1 MFLFLLF
8 FYCFGFQSIMIS
20 FEPEIQ
26 GKAAHICN
34 IKLSFRFVSSHFALD
49 HIELILKED
58 RTTYLNTS
66 FGVKLDLLFSYYF
79 ESVGWNTEHIIL
91 SDVCLWCPASCGLD
105 TYYVLLFYSNRGS
118 GVDSNVQF
126 FLQSGDSCVFDKW
139 VAYNDMMSCFRL
151 RLSRYQ
157 WICSPS
163 WLTRGY
169 STWSNN
175 STTGTKLLLIRLVR
189 KIHLWVFWLFSIAK

>member
-126 FLQSGDSCVFDKW
+126 FYKVEIAVFLTNELPIMTWCLVSDWDYQGISGYALHHGLRGDTRRDQTIQQPEQSSF
-139 VAYNDMMSCFRL
+139 
-151 RLSRYQ
+151 
-157 WICSPS
+157 
-163 WLTRGY
+163 
-169 STWSNN
+169 
-175 STTGTKLLLIRLVR
+175 
-189 KIHLWVFWLFSIAK
+189 